1 VPLDAQTGLASR
13 TRVGTVLILKRPKKS
28 VDVLAALIHIPMM
41 HDMPTSV
48 NIRMEQS
55 LQATVIAMPDLL
67 IRRRGRDISAIS
79 P

>member
-1 VPLDAQTGLASR
+1 VPLVAHHGLASR
-13 TRVGTVLILKRPKKS
+13 TRVGTVLILRRPNKS

-48 NIRMEQS
+48 NIRMEHPF
-55 LQATVIAMPDLL
+55 QAAVIAMLDLL